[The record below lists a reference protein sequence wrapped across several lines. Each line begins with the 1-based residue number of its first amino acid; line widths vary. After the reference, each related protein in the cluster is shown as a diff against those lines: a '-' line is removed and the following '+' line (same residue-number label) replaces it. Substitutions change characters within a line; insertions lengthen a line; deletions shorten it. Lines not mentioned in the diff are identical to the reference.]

1 MTKLTPA
8 MAKDRPSHGFVVVSP
23 RPVDAI
29 GGALRDVF
37 GHDRALPRDMAC
49 LLDRLDR
56 SIGHRQAG

>member
-1 MTKLTPA
+1 

-37 GHDRALPRDMAC
+37 GPDRALPRDMAC

-56 SIGHRQAG
+56 SIGHRQPG